1 MRPNATSIPTP
12 TSPRVQA
19 EAPKAAPQLN
29 LGRISLHLH
38 TWVALAAAG
47 AVTQASLALTGGT
60 GAGRPFKMDVAHVAV
75 GAAMLAVVL
84 LVVYRRQRPMLVAAG
99 VLRGHK
105 KAE

>member
-1 MRPNATSIPTP
+1 
-12 TSPRVQA
+12 
-19 EAPKAAPQLN
+19 
-29 LGRISLHLH
+29 
-38 TWVALAAAG
+38 
-47 AVTQASLALTGGT
+47 
-60 GAGRPFKMDVAHVAV
+60 MDVAHVAV